1 MKHLFTAL
9 FLSASIFSSAQ
20 TLGLVADFDDLPLS
34 ANSFWNGSDLSANS
48 IVQGELIFPTNW
60 DTSFGGYLAS
70 GFAYSNMTD
79 SVTSSFA
86 NIYSAKPASGYNG
99 SSNYAITYGDW
110 FFETSSE
117 AFLNSARITNSTF
130 AFNSMRDGDNFA
142 KKFGGPTGNDP
153 DFFSVTFAGY
163 LNGQP
168 APNGNPVTFYLADF
182 RFEDNSLDYI
192 VRDWRLVDLSPLG
205 TYVDSITY
213 TFASSD
219 NGDFGINTPTYF
231 CIDQVIY
238 NDFTGIENAEW
249 VDLEMFPNPA
259 SSFVQFNTKGTIKQI
274 EILTLD
280 GKSIETSMNTLN
292 STDVSAVENGFYLIR
307 LTFADGQTATRKL
320 IVKH

>member
-1 MKHLFTAL
+1 MKHLFTIAL
-9 FLSASIFSSAQ
+9 LSFSTFLGAQGSIA
-20 TLGLVADFDDLPLS
+20 TFDELPLS

-86 NIYSAKPASGYNG
+86 NIYSAKPASGFNN
-99 SSNYAITYGDW
+99 SANYAITYGDW

-153 DFFSVTFAGY
+153 DFFSVTFTGY

-213 TFASSD
+213 NFASSD
-219 NGDFGINTPTYF
+219 NGEFGINTPTYF

-238 NDFTGIENAEW
+238 NDFTGIEHASLIE
-249 VDLEMFPNPA
+249 VDMFPNPA
-259 SSFVQFNTKGTIKQI
+259 NSFVQFNTN
-274 EILTLD
+274 EPVESVEVLSLD
-280 GKSIETSMNTLN
+280 GKTVQVLANTSKSI
-292 STDVSAVENGFYLIR
+292 DVSVIENGFYIIR
-307 LTFADGQTATRKL
+307 LTFTNKQTATRKL

>member
-1 MKHLFTAL
+1 MKQFFTAIFFFTTI
-9 FLSASIFSSAQ
+9 FLSAQGS
-20 TLGLVADFDDLPLS
+20 VATFDELPLS
-34 ANSFWNGSDLSANS
+34 ANSYWNGSDLSANS
-48 IVQGELIFPTNW
+48 IVQGDLVFPTNW

-79 SVTSSFA
+79 SITSGFN
-86 NIYSAKPASGYNG
+86 NIYSAKPASGFDG
-99 SSNYAITYGDW
+99 TPNYAITYGDW
-110 FFETSSE
+110 FFETSSPVV
-117 AFLNSARITNSTF
+117 LNSARIANSTF
-130 AFNSMRDGDNFA
+130 AFNSMRDGDAIA

-153 DFFSVTFAGY
+153 DFFSVTFTGY

-168 APNGNPVTFYLADF
+168 APNGTPITFYLADF
-182 RFEDNSLDYI
+182 RFEDNSQDYI

-205 TYVDSITY
+205 SSVDSITY
-213 TFASSD
+213 NFASSD
-219 NGDFGINTPTYF
+219 VGNFGINTPTYF

-238 NDFTGIENAEW
+238 NDFTGIENAES

-259 SSFVQFNTKGTIKQI
+259 SSILQFNTKETIKQS

-280 GKSIETSMNTLN
+280 GKSIQTSMNTLN

-307 LTFADGQTATRKL
+307 LTFADNQTTTRKL

>member
-1 MKHLFTAL
+1 MKHLFTIAL
-9 FLSASIFSSAQ
+9 LSFSTFLGAQGSIA
-20 TLGLVADFDDLPLS
+20 TFDELPLS

-86 NIYSAKPASGYNG
+86 NIYSAKPASGFNN
-99 SSNYAITYGDW
+99 SANYAITYGDW
-110 FFETSSE
+110 FFETSTPLV
-117 AFLNSARITNSTF
+117 LNSARITNSTF

-153 DFFSVTFAGY
+153 DFFSVTFTGY
-163 LNGQP
+163 LNGQL
-168 APNGNPVTFYLADF
+168 APNSTPVTFYLADF
-182 RFEDNSLDYI
+182 RFEDNNLDYI

-205 TYVDSITY
+205 TSVDSITY
-213 TFASSD
+213 NFASSD
-219 NGDFGINTPTYF
+219 VGTFGINTPTYF

-238 NDFTGIENAEW
+238 NDFTGIENAES
-249 VDLEMFPNPA
+249 VGAEIFPNPA
-259 SSFVQFNTKGTIKQI
+259 SSFVQFNTKETIKQV
-274 EILTLD
+274 EIFTLD
-280 GKSIETSMNTLN
+280 GKSIQTSMNTLN
-292 STDVSAVENGFYLIR
+292 STDVSAVENGFYLIQ